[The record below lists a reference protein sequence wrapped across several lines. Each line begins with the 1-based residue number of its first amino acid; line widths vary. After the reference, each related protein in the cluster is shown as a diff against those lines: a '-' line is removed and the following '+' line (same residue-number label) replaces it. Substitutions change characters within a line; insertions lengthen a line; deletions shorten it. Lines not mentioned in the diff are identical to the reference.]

1 MRRMG
6 VTTWARTG
14 VVLAGLLA
22 ALAARPARAQD
33 RDQREL
39 EAKKACLGGHPD
51 KGIELLADLYTDTN
65 DPTYLYN
72 QGRCFEQNG
81 RAGEAITRFREYL
94 RKATTLPPDERGQ
107 LQKHID
113 ELEAE
118 AKTGAGGAAP
128 GAPAANGPNG
138 PNGSILA
145 PAPAPVPA
153 VGVGAAPSGPT
164 PERARQLRIAGLITG
179 GLGALVVVTG
189 VVMGLEARSLS
200 KEVTNDANAGM
211 FSQSKFDSGERAQTF
226 ELVGYGI
233 GAAALVGGGL
243 LYYFGARKGDH
254 DEATPTVGVAFDG
267 TGARAALRM
276 GF

>member
-1 MRRMG
+1 MVSR
-6 VTTWARTG
+6 ARLRARWTG
-14 VVLAGLLA
+14 VALVALLTAFA
-22 ALAARPARAQD
+22 APRARAQD

-94 RKATTLPPDERGQ
+94 RKATALPPDERAQ

-118 AKTGAGGAAP
+118 AKMSPGGASPAVP
-128 GAPAANGPNG
+128 PPTAVAPAAA
-138 PNGSILA
+138 A
-145 PAPAPVPA
+145 PAPTA
-153 VGVGAAPSGPT
+153 GVAIAWSGPT
-164 PERARQLRIAGLITG
+164 PERAHQLRVASFITG
-179 GLGALVVVTG
+179 GVGVLAVAGG
-189 VVMGLEARSLS
+189 VVMGLRARSLS
-200 KEVTNDANAGM
+200 NEVTADANAGK
-211 FSQSKFDSGERAQTF
+211 FSQSKFDSGEHAQTL
-226 ELVGYGI
+226 ELLGYGV

-243 LYYFGARKGDH
+243 LYYFGSKHGGADDG
-254 DEATPTVGVAFDG
+254 APTVTVAIDS
-267 TGARAALRM
+267 TGARAALRI